1 MIISEVTFEFLSI
14 LMRYWFLFLI
24 LLILYNVIK
33 NALAEYRFT
42 RKNIES
48 NVVHLYWLKM
58 LECPDNKVIGNMV
71 GLRHS
76 NTVGCSKMCDIFL
89 PFDGV
94 SKNHCLLKYDG
105 SGFVIQDLKSVYGT
119 FVNGEEIKRHK
130 KPIENGDVITVGTCS
145 IQLVI
150 EEGEAL

>member
-1 MIISEVTFEFLSI
+1 MTEATFEFLSI
-14 LMRYWFLFLI
+14 MMRYWFLFLI
-24 LLILYNVIK
+24 VLILFNLVK

-42 RKNIES
+42 RRNVES

-76 NTVGCSKMCDIFL
+76 NTVGCSKICDIFL
-89 PFDGV
+89 PFDGI
-94 SKNHCLLKYDG
+94 SKSHCLLKYDG
-105 SGFVIQDLKSVYGT
+105 TGFYIKDLKSVYGT
-119 FVNGEEIKRHK
+119 FVNGEDIGRHK
-130 KPIENGDVITVGTCS
+130 VNLTNGDVITVGTCS

-150 EEGEAL
+150 EEGDN

>member
-1 MIISEVTFEFLSI
+1 MTEATFEFLSI
-14 LMRYWFLFLI
+14 IMRYWFLLLI

-42 RKNIES
+42 KRSVES

-58 LECPDNKVIGNMV
+58 LECPDKKVIGNMV

-89 PFDGV
+89 PFDGI
-94 SKNHCLLKYDG
+94 SKNHCMLKYDG
-105 SGFVIQDLKSVYGT
+105 TGFYIKDLKSDYGT
-119 FVNGEEIKRHK
+119 FLNGEDIKRHK
-130 KPIENGDVITVGTCS
+130 SPVHNGDVISVGTCS
-145 IQLVI
+145 VQLVI
-150 EEGEAL
+150 EEGEKL